1 MRNVHLT
8 SGYHLG
14 VNLFRTHAQLSGAL
28 PTPVVRNCPDLFSY
42 GIVTVGLSP
51 PRQPPSPTL
60 TRS

>member
-28 PTPVVRNCPDLFSY
+28 PTPVVRNCPDLFS
-42 GIVTVGLSP
+42 
-51 PRQPPSPTL
+51 
-60 TRS
+60 